1 MKHEQLKRNLY
12 ESKTSSLKE
21 HVPTNMFP
29 MKGQN
34 VLHDNPSKQCWSPSR
49 RDFRNRFALQNPT
62 FGTSAFFRSFARKLS
77 SSNHL
82 TFKYL
87 TFIILKNI
95 ALILHLQMRGFP
107 THLSIWMSRD
117 VQISCNSVNDE
128 TCGTIIKLTPYL
140 LRFVCRGFGEVNAWM
155 KRRMARRMWPPK
167 WIIWCELYEIMVNY
181 G

>member
-12 ESKTSSLKE
+12 ESKTSSLKK

-87 TFIILKNI
+87 TFIIFKKKN
-95 ALILHLQMRGFP
+95 AQKILHLQMRGFP
-107 THLSIWMSRD
+107 YTSFDLKNSRD
-117 VQISCNSVNDE
+117 VQISCNSVNDA

-155 KRRMARRMWPPK
+155 KRRMDTE
-167 WIIWCELYEIMVNY
+167 CDLQNE
-181 G
+181 